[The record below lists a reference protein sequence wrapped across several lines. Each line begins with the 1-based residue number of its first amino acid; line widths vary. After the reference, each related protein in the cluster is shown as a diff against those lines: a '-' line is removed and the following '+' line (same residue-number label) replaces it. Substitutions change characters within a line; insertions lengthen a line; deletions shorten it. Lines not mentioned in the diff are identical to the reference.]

1 MKTNLLFLLLTLV
14 TPTFS
19 KEYVW
24 EHRTGYANG
33 NSFEARLGY
42 TVTGSK
48 RDANL
53 LVASKDDNTVSVFQ
67 YQGGTWVS
75 QNVDITLSYSDDAV
89 IND

>member
-1 MKTNLLFLLLTLV
+1 MKINLLLLLLTPIV
-14 TPTFS
+14 FS

-53 LVASKDDNTVSVFQ
+53 LVAYVLPVRRMLLVTMPLDLIRFVMSRTVS
-67 YQGGTWVS
+67 
-75 QNVDITLSYSDDAV
+75 
-89 IND
+89 